1 MNGYTDEKILML
13 MLVLFLLMLM
23 LMRQLMVLL
32 MLMLNVDVD
41 ADIVILLFAS
51 EVTHFGAYHRPSDGH
66 FFYMRSSLSWTGLDW
81 MDWTG
86 RILLS

>member
-41 ADIVILLFAS
+41 VDIVTLVVA
-51 EVTHFGAYHRPSDGH
+51 HFGAYHRPSDGH
-66 FFYMRSSLSWTGLDW
+66 FIALVDLCFVMKNKASL
-81 MDWTG
+81 
-86 RILLS
+86 LLMKF